1 MSSGGLS
8 NVGARFL
15 YESNQQRT
23 VSRHEINERRRYKE
37 GKPGSH
43 EPYDTQ
49 EDPVKKDP
57 TLPVCI
63 KLCTFVF
70 PQIHTYG
77 WNAYVVIY
85 DGCNRPNSTVTNLP
99 RAQKSMLS

>member
-57 TLPVCI
+57 TLP
-63 KLCTFVF
+63 
-70 PQIHTYG
+70 
-77 WNAYVVIY
+77 
-85 DGCNRPNSTVTNLP
+85 
-99 RAQKSMLS
+99 AQLHGYEPSKGAKIDAELKKEDELRLQETSMR